1 MSESRERTAAERE
14 AARLERERRR
24 GQEGSAQQ
32 PFAPFGREPTPP
44 AEPAP
49 PPPEATPPPPHTPP
63 PPVVQP
69 PPPQPT
75 DESDPVSQYDT
86 GEFELAQP
94 VDDDHAAGTRRVG
107 WREARGGGA
116 STAEAQPPRRPPS
129 DPRHR
134 RFGAPHSRAGRVI
147 ALLALVFA
155 AAVIWFLVELFQP
168 FHGSGHGDV
177 TVTVPAH
184 ASSSQ
189 IGDQLERQGVISC
202 TFPSCSFLFK
212 LREALSSSKLLP
224 GTYHLRQDMSYG
236 DVIKV
241 LSTPPPPVPT
251 TGVTITPGKTRQE
264 INQLLHSQGVKGS
277 YVAASRHS
285 HLLNPGTYGAPAGT
299 NSLEGFLF
307 PDTYQ
312 LRVPINVDTLV
323 NEQLKRF
330 KQEWAGV
337 GLGYARSRGLSPYQ
351 LLIVAS
357 MVEKEAEAQKDRPL
371 IASVIYNRLR
381 QGMLLQIDATVRYAV
396 GNYTSPITE
405 SQLHTPSP
413 WNTYV
418 HKGLPPT
425 PIANPGLSSIQ
436 AAAHPATTD
445 YLFFVVKPC
454 GNGEHA
460 FASTYAQFLQEEQQ
474 YNAARSQRGGRS
486 PARC

>member
-1 MSESRERTAAERE
+1 M
-14 AARLERERRR
+14 
-24 GQEGSAQQ
+24 
-32 PFAPFGREPTPP
+32 
-44 AEPAP
+44 
-49 PPPEATPPPPHTPP
+49 
-63 PPVVQP
+63 
-69 PPPQPT
+69 
-75 DESDPVSQYDT
+75 
-86 GEFELAQP
+86 
-94 VDDDHAAGTRRVG
+94 
-107 WREARGGGA
+107 
-116 STAEAQPPRRPPS
+116 
-129 DPRHR
+129 
-134 RFGAPHSRAGRVI
+134 I
-147 ALLALVFA
+147 AVLALVFA

-177 TVTVPAH
+177 TVTIPAH

-202 TFPSCSFLFK
+202 SFPSCSFLFK
-212 LREALSSSKLLP
+212 LREALSGSKLLP
-224 GTYHLRQDMSYG
+224 GTYHLRLDMSYG
-236 DVIKV
+236 DVITA
-241 LSTPPPPVPT
+241 LSTPPPAAKT

-285 HLLNPGTYGAPAGT
+285 HVLNPHTFGAPAGT

-312 LRVPINVDTLV
+312 LRVPINVDSLV
-323 NEQLKRF
+323 NDQLTRF

-337 GLGYARSRGLSPYQ
+337 NLGYPHGHGLSSYQ
-351 LLIVAS
+351 ALIVAS
-357 MVEKEAEAQKDRPL
+357 MVEKEAETQKDRPL

-381 QGMLLQIDATVRYAV
+381 EGMLLQIDATVRYAV
-396 GNYTSPITE
+396 SNYTSPITE
-405 SQLHTPSP
+405 SQLHSSSP
-413 WNTYV
+413 FNTYV

-425 PIANPGLSSIQ
+425 PIANPSPSSMQ
-436 AAAHPATTD
+436 AAAHPATTN

-474 YNAARSQRGGRS
+474 YNAARSQRGGHS